1 MASDA
6 DQLVEMG
13 FPRNRVLKAM
23 RATKNA
29 GLQPAM
35 DWLVAHSEDADID
48 DPIQEHVGGALGTA
62 SSTPATA
69 GASDDSEEKE
79 GDVIQDGEQTAQSL
93 ICQDCQMILRDA
105 DAAQRHAMRT
115 EHVNFAESTTA
126 IKPLT
131 EEEKQAKLAELKQ
144 RLAEKRAAKALADKE
159 DQKMSEKIRRKAGQD
174 LTEVKARLEE
184 KEMKKLVDAKKK
196 EKEQDRLAKLA
207 IKAQIEADK
216 AERARKKQEF
226 ALGAQ
231 QAAAAASAQAAADAA
246 AKAGPAKV
254 YTETRLQ
261 IRQPEGQQPII
272 QTFQASD
279 KLSVVYDFVRQHR
292 QGDFKLMTTFPR
304 KVLDG
309 PELDKTLNELQLVP
323 SGALAVTKN

>member
-13 FPRNRVLKAM
+13 FPRNRVLKAL
-23 RATKNA
+23 RATKSA

-35 DWLVAHSEDADID
+35 DWLVDHSEDPDID
-48 DPIQEHVGGALGTA
+48 DPILEHTGGALGTA
-62 SSTPATA
+62 SSTPAA
-69 GASDDSEEKE
+69 GGDDDSTEKE

-93 ICQDCQMILRDA
+93 ICQDCQMLLRDA
-105 DAAQRHAMRT
+105 EAAQRHAMRT

-144 RLAEKRAAKALADKE
+144 RLADKRAVKSAQDKE
-159 DQKMSEKIRRKAGQD
+159 DQKTSEKIRRKAGQD

-184 KEMKKLVDAKKK
+184 KEMKKQVEAKKR

-207 IKAQIEADK
+207 IKAKIDADK
-216 AERARKKQEF
+216 AERARKKQE
-226 ALGAQ
+226 ATLGVQ
-231 QAAAAASAQAAADAA
+231 QAAAAATAAAVSEAA

-261 IRQPEGQQPII
+261 IRQPEGQPPIVH
-272 QTFQASD
+272 TFQASD
-279 KLSVVYDFVRQHR
+279 KLSAVYDFVRGHR
-292 QGDFKLMTTFPR
+292 QGAFKLMTTFPR
-304 KVLDG
+304 NVLDG
-309 PELDKTLNELQLVP
+309 DDLEKSLNDLQLVP
-323 SGALAVTKN
+323 SGALAVTLT

>member
-1 MASDA
+1 
-6 DQLVEMG
+6 
-13 FPRNRVLKAM
+13 LKAM

-62 SSTPATA
+62 AEASSAAA
-69 GASDDSEEKE
+69 GSADDSTEKE

-144 RLAEKRAAKALADKE
+144 RLSEKRAAKAEADKE

-184 KEMKKLVDAKKK
+184 KEMKKLVEAKKR

-207 IKAQIEADK
+207 IKAKIEADK
-216 AERARKKQEF
+216 ADRLRKKQE
-226 ALGAQ
+226 AAGIH
-231 QAAAAASAQAAADAA
+231 QAAVAAASVEAEA
-246 AKAGPAKV
+246 AKNAPAKV

-261 IRQPEGQQPII
+261 IRTTAGAPVVH
-272 QTFQASD
+272 TFQATD
-279 KLSVVYDFVRQHR
+279 KLSAVYDFMRGHQ
-292 QGDFKLMTTFPR
+292 QGAFKLMTTFPR

-309 PELDKTLNELQLVP
+309 AEMEKTLNELQLVP
-323 SGALAVTKN
+323 SGTLAVTLN

>member
-1 MASDA
+1 MASDT

-35 DWLVAHSEDADID
+35 DWLVEHSEDADID

-62 SSTPATA
+62 SSTPAAA
-69 GASDDSEEKE
+69 GASGDSEEKE

-144 RLAEKRAAKALADKE
+144 RLAEKRAVKSLAEKE

-174 LTEVKARLEE
+174 LTEVKARMEE

-216 AERARKKQEF
+216 AERARKKQQF

-231 QAAAAASAQAAADAA
+231 QAAAAASAQAVVDAA

-261 IRQPEGQQPII
+261 IRQPEGQQPIV

-279 KLSVVYDFVRQHR
+279 KLSAVYDFVRQHR

>member
-13 FPRNRVLKAM
+13 FPRNRVLKAL

-35 DWLVAHSEDADID
+35 DWLVEHSEDPDID
-48 DPIQEHVGGALGTA
+48 DPILEHTGGALGTA
-62 SSTPATA
+62 SSTPAAA
-69 GASDDSEEKE
+69 GGDEDSTEKE

-144 RLAEKRAAKALADKE
+144 RLADKRAAKAAQDKE
-159 DQKMSEKIRRKAGQD
+159 DQKTSEKIRRKAGQD

-184 KEMKKLVDAKKK
+184 KEMKKQIEAKKR

-207 IKAQIEADK
+207 IKAKIDADK
-216 AERARKKQEF
+216 AERLRKKQE
-226 ALGAQ
+226 ATLGVQ
-231 QAAAAASAQAAADAA
+231 QAAAAATAAAAAEAA

-261 IRQPEGQQPII
+261 IRQPEGQPPIV

-279 KLSVVYDFVRQHR
+279 KLSAVYDFVRGHR
-292 QGDFKLMTTFPR
+292 QGAFKLMTTFPR

-309 PELDKTLNELQLVP
+309 DDLEKSLTDLQLVP
-323 SGALAVTKN
+323 SGALAVTLS

>member
-13 FPRNRVLKAM
+13 FPRNRVIKAM

-48 DPIQEHVGGALGTA
+48 DPIQEHVGGALGAA
-62 SSTPATA
+62 SSSSAPAT
-69 GASDDSEEKE
+69 GDEDSAEKE

-115 EHVNFAESTTA
+115 EHVNFAESTTV

-144 RLAEKRAAKALADKE
+144 RLAEKRAAKAQAEKE

-184 KEMKKLVDAKKK
+184 KEMKKLVEAKKR

-207 IKAQIEADK
+207 IKARIEADK
-216 AERARKKQEF
+216 AERARKKQE
-226 ALGAQ
+226 ATLGFQ
-231 QAAAAASAQAAADAA
+231 QAAEAATAQAAAEAA
-246 AKAGPAKV
+246 AKAGPPKV

-261 IRQPEGQQPII
+261 IRTTGGQPVVH
-272 QTFQASD
+272 TFQATD
-279 KLSVVYDFVRQHR
+279 KLSAVYDFMRQH
-292 QGDFKLMTTFPR
+292 QPGAFKLMTTFPR

-309 PELDKTLNELQLVP
+309 AEMEKTLNELQLVP
-323 SGALAVTKN
+323 SGTLAVTLN

>member
-13 FPRNRVLKAM
+13 FPRNRVLKAL
-23 RATKNA
+23 RVTKNA

-35 DWLVAHSEDADID
+35 DWLVEHSEDPDID
-48 DPIQEHVGGALGTA
+48 DPIPEHTGGALGTA
-62 SSTPATA
+62 SSTPAT
-69 GASDDSEEKE
+69 GGDEDSTEKE

-105 DAAQRHAMRT
+105 EAAQRHAMRT

-131 EEEKQAKLAELKQ
+131 EEEKLAKLAELKQ
-144 RLAEKRAAKALADKE
+144 RLADKRAVKAQQDKE
-159 DQKMSEKIRRKAGQD
+159 DLKTSEKIRRKAGQD

-184 KEMKKLVDAKKK
+184 KEMKKQVEAKKR

-207 IKAQIEADK
+207 IKAKIDADR
-216 AERARKKQEF
+216 AERARKKLE
-226 ALGAQ
+226 ATTGIQ
-231 QAAAAASAQAAADAA
+231 QAAATATAVAAAEAA

-261 IRQPEGQQPII
+261 IRQPEGQAPIVH
-272 QTFQASD
+272 TFQASD
-279 KLSVVYDFVRQHR
+279 KLSAVYDFLRGHR
-292 QGDFKLMTTFPR
+292 QGAFKLMTTFPR

-309 PELDKTLNELQLVP
+309 DDLEKTLNDLQLVP
-323 SGALAVTKN
+323 SGALAVTLN

>member
-13 FPRNRVLKAM
+13 FPKNRVLKAL

-35 DWLVAHSEDADID
+35 DWLVEHSEDADID
-48 DPIQEHVGGALGTA
+48 DPIPEHVGGALGTA
-62 SSTPATA
+62 PSSSGAA
-69 GASDDSEEKE
+69 GSEDSEEK
-79 GDVIQDGEQTAQSL
+79 
-93 ICQDCQMILRDA
+93 A

-144 RLAEKRAAKALADKE
+144 RLAEKRAAKAAADKE
-159 DQKMSEKIRRKAGQD
+159 EQKTSEKIRRKAGQD
-174 LTEVKARLEE
+174 LTEVKAKLEE
-184 KEMKKLVDAKKK
+184 KEMKKLVEAKKR
-196 EKEQDRLAKLA
+196 EKEQDRLAKAA
-207 IKAQIEADK
+207 IKAKIEADK
-216 AERARKKQEF
+216 AERARKKQE
-226 ALGAQ
+226 ATASHQ
-231 QAAAAASAQAAADAA
+231 QAAAVQAAAEASAASAR
-246 AKAGPAKV
+246 AGPAKV

-261 IRQPEGQQPII
+261 IRQPEGQQPIVHV
-272 QTFQASD
+272 FQASD
-279 KLSVVYDFVRQHR
+279 KLSAVYDFVRTHR
-292 QGDFKLMTTFPR
+292 QGEFKLMTTFPR

-309 PELDKTLNELQLVP
+309 ENLEKTLNELQLVP
-323 SGALAVTKN
+323 SGALAVTNN